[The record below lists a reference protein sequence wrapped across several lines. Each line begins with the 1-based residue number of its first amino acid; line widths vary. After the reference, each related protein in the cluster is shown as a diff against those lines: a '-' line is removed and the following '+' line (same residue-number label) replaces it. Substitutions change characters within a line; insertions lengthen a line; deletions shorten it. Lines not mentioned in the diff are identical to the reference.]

1 FEGNH
6 NFSRARWARG
16 NSWITVAIPDFIELL
31 QLPEQDATRRYL
43 LQVLEHQVRTLSRL
57 QDSSGLWHTLLD
69 DDQSYLESSATAG
82 FAYGILKAV
91 RKRYIARD
99 YAVVGQKA
107 IRGVAANISEDGEL
121 KQASFGTEMGSDLEY
136 YRQIPLTPMP
146 YGQAMAILCLSEY
159 LHDYL

>member
-1 FEGNH
+1 M
-6 NFSRARWARG
+6 
-16 NSWITVAIPDFIELL
+16 
-31 QLPEQDATRRYL
+31 
-43 LQVLEHQVRTLSRL
+43 
-57 QDSSGLWHTLLD
+57 LD